1 MNMLI
6 MIKKIQF
13 LLYPRYYA
21 EACNEW
27 RGSDGRVAKASASGA
42 VDSGLIS
49 SRVKP
54 MPLNLVF
61 TVSLLDA
68 QH

>member
-1 MNMLI
+1 MAGHAS
-6 MIKKIQF
+6 
-13 LLYPRYYA
+13 A

-27 RGSDGRVAKASASGA
+27 RSSYGRVARASASGT

-61 TVSLLDA
+61 TASLLDA